1 MVGHRR
7 VSTPVKAAHH
17 PSTWCRFVGSGLLVH
32 RVEVWRRAKETQSSL
47 ANDVRDVE
55 QAGTMQDFI
64 VRYEVVPYDVQ
75 DASLAP
81 YME

>member
-1 MVGHRR
+1 V
-7 VSTPVKAAHH
+7 
-17 PSTWCRFVGSGLLVH
+17 L
-32 RVEVWRRAKETQSSL
+32 KETQSSL

-64 VRYEVVPYDVQ
+64 IRYEVVLSDVH
-75 DASLAP
+75 DASLAS

>member
-1 MVGHRR
+1 MPLRNYSLTH
-7 VSTPVKAAHH
+7 SCWYIASK
-17 PSTWCRFVGSGLLVH
+17 SGDVP
-32 RVEVWRRAKETQSSL
+32 KETQSSL

-64 VRYEVVPYDVQ
+64 VRYEVVPSDVQ